1 MASSAATTGA
11 PARRRSNASRTRQ
24 QKHKHQRPAI
34 QWHKVGRLAL
44 LFTLFVIVLLYIRP
58 VAHWVQ
64 QRQTAA
70 HSQADLRDMQRER
83 DRLQARLRELSGP
96 GAIEREARQMGMVRR
111 GERPFV
117 IEQTP

>member
-1 MASSAATTGA
+1 MASSAATTA
-11 PARRRSNASRTRQ
+11 TPRKRQ
-24 QKHKHQRPAI
+24 PHAI

-83 DRLQARLRELSGP
+83 DRLQARLKQLSGP
-96 GAIEREARQMGMVRR
+96 GAVEREARRLGMVRR